1 MLSNSSAITWRKT
14 TENGQTILAHPS
26 VPDTVTKDWF
36 NANYWGDK
44 NAITGESKGRNTTYF
59 IKYNSALEPTYSERH
74 FVLRHYYRGGLVSK
88 ILHDEFLF
96 TGINKTRSF
105 AELIMLQK
113 MVDLGL
119 PVPNP
124 IAAMVTKVAG
134 LWCRNDILIER
145 IANAKDGYH
154 WLLAQELP
162 DKTWQNIGATI
173 KRFHECGVFHS
184 DLNIHNIMIDNN
196 GSVYLIDFDRCE
208 FKSPEISKSAQDW
221 KQANLARLLRSLE
234 KEKRKASD
242 SAPDNKFHFGD
253 AQWQQLLL
261 GYAK

>member
-1 MLSNSSAITWRKT
+1 MLSNSPASPWHKT
-14 TENGQTILAHPS
+14 TENGQTILAHLS
-26 VPDTVTKDWF
+26 VPDTVISKWF
-36 NANYWGDK
+36 DASYWNEQ

-59 IKYNSALEPTYSERH
+59 IKYNSESEQASSERH

-119 PVPNP
+119 PVPKP

-145 IANAKDGYH
+145 IADAKDGYH
-154 WLLAQELP
+154 WLLAQELSN
-162 DKTWQNIGATI
+162 DTWQTIGATI

-196 GSVYLIDFDRCE
+196 GSVFLIDFDRCE
-208 FKSPEISKSAQDW
+208 FKSPEISKSAKGW
-221 KQANLARLLRSLE
+221 KQANLDRLLRSLN
-234 KEKRKASD
+234 KELSK
-242 SAPDNKFHFGD
+242 DNVFNFND
-253 AQWQQLLL
+253 ANWQQLLL
-261 GYAK
+261 GYSQ